1 MNQSKSGIYVEILI
15 CGNIEEL
22 WKKTQ
27 NPALHKRW
35 DLRFTDIDYLPH
47 PDESQPQ
54 QFFYATRIGFGL
66 RISGAGES
74 IGNQDDGQGN
84 RTSALKFWSDDP
96 KSLIRKGSG
105 YWKYIQQAGGVRF
118 LTWYD
123 YDTRFGVIGRLVDKA
138 FRPLIGWATAWSF
151 DRLRL
156 WIEKGIDPAWSLR
169 SSLIHSLAR
178 ISIAFIWLYQG
189 LVPKLLFTQRDE
201 LVMMHEAGIAAGS
214 ISQAVQLFGIA
225 EIVFGIAMLVM
236 WRRRWLF
243 LINVG
248 LMVLATL
255 AIILNSSEYVVMAFN
270 PVTLNL
276 AVIAFA
282 VIGFLLGNDL
292 PNARHCLRRAK
303 GDTT

>member
-22 WKKTQ
+22 WEKTQ

-47 PDESQPQ
+47 LDESQPQ
-54 QFFYATRIGFGL
+54 QFLYATRIGFGL

-74 IGNQDDGQGN
+74 IGNRDDGQGN

-201 LVMMHEAGIAAGS
+201 LVMMREAGIAAGS
-214 ISQAVQLFGIA
+214 VSQAVQLFGIA

-292 PNARHCLRRAK
+292 PSARHCLRRAK
-303 GDTT
+303 GDTA